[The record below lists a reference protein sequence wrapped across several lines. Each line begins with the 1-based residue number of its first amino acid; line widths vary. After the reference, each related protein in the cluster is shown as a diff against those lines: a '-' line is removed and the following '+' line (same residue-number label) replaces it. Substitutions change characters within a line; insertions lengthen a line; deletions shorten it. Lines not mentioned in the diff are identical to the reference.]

1 MRNVMNGKKEYS
13 DEDKIPEN
21 KRVAGKDLEDY
32 MLSIGWDK
40 DRDVE
45 DCYIRFRKYKHPSII
60 CYSWVWAKHLIS
72 KGWEYNRN
80 EKD

>member
-21 KRVAGKDLEDY
+21 KRVAEKDLEDY

-40 DRDVE
+40 DRDV
-45 DCYIRFRKYKHPSII
+45 
-60 CYSWVWAKHLIS
+60 
-72 KGWEYNRN
+72 
-80 EKD
+80 